1 MTDLR
6 RAYRRTRQRENAAL
20 CKKYGTTS
28 TITASYLH
36 LVDINK
42 RMALSALC
50 RQIEAATAE
59 GDFALGAK
67 LSRQIQKMKAAIA

>member
-28 TITASYLH
+28 TVTAHYLD
-36 LVDINK
+36 LVEMNK
-42 RMALSALC
+42 RMNLAALC
-50 RQIEAATAE
+50 RQIEVAVTN
-59 GDFALGAK
+59 GDFATGEK
-67 LSRQIQKMKAAIA
+67 LSRQVQKLKAAL